1 MGTLAKWRIRNSRYV
16 VLGIALLVAASA
28 ATAQET
34 EPSKYLDIHY
44 KGECDKVNKR
54 AFVSSSHPDKT
65 ILATLQ
71 WRLSGGKRISTNV
84 FRLMP
89 GADLEIGCAGEVL
102 VTSAVYD

>member
-1 MGTLAKWRIRNSRYV
+1 MGTLAKWRILRSRCV
-16 VLGIALLVAASA
+16 VLGIAFLAIASA
-28 ATAQET
+28 AAAQEA
-34 EPSKYLDIHY
+34 EASKYLDIHY

-71 WRLSGGKRISTNV
+71 WHLTGGKRMSTNV
-84 FRLMP
+84 FRLAP

-102 VTSAVYD
+102 VTSAVFD